1 MSKWMFIQ
9 CHGCG
14 FTEFVNLEGGFDARE
29 KAINRMLDEGWR
41 FASAWDDFVCPE
53 CAQAGGSTDKL
64 FALVAGKPRICG
76 PLVSYVELRDRAEQQ
91 LAAFKAVEGDDRL

>member
-1 MSKWMFIQ
+1 MAKGMFVQ

-14 FTEFVNLEGGFDARE
+14 FTGFVNLEGGFDARE
-29 KAINRMLDEGWR
+29 KAINQMIDKGWR
-41 FASAWDDFVCPE
+41 FASAWDNFVCPR

-76 PLVSYVELRDRAEQQ
+76 TLVSYVELRDRSERFMHEMRT
-91 LAAFKAVEGDDRL
+91 LG

>member
-1 MSKWMFIQ
+1 MAKGMFVQ

-14 FTEFVNLEGGFDARE
+14 FTGFVNLEGGFDARE
-29 KAINRMLDEGWR
+29 KAINQMIDKGWR
-41 FASAWDDFVCPE
+41 FASAWDNFVCPE

-76 PLVSYVELRDRAEQQ
+76 TLVSYVELRDRAEQH
-91 LAAFKAVEGDDRL
+91 KAIIETLG

>member
-1 MSKWMFIQ
+1 MAKGMFAQ

-14 FTEFVNLEGGFDARE
+14 FTGFVNLEGAFDARE
-29 KAINRMLDEGWR
+29 KAINQMIDEGWR
-41 FASAWDDFVCPE
+41 FASAWDDFVCPR

-76 PLVSYVELRDRAEQQ
+76 TLVSYVELRDRAERFMHEMRT
-91 LAAFKAVEGDDRL
+91 LG

>member
-1 MSKWMFIQ
+1 MSKGIIIQ

-14 FTEFVNLEGGFDARE
+14 FSRFINLEGDFDARE
-29 KAINRMLDEGWR
+29 QQFNETLLDGWR
-41 FASAWDDFVCPE
+41 FSSAWDNFVCPR

-76 PLVSYVELRDRAEQQ
+76 TLVSYVELRDRA
-91 LAAFKAVEGDDRL
+91 DRFMHEMRTLG